1 MFWLFVRPISDLI
14 SLLFV
19 KENQLFFFYV
29 SFLLSFG
36 KFPFLALVSYQNFAK
51 IDISDSDKPYPV
63 IRWGWVGVSLAVVKT
78 NMVKS
83 VTEAAGGR
91 LDLIL

>member
-1 MFWLFVRPISDLI
+1 MGL
-14 SLLFV
+14 
-19 KENQLFFFYV
+19 
-29 SFLLSFG
+29 G
-36 KFPFLALVSYQNFAK
+36 
-51 IDISDSDKPYPV
+51 
-63 IRWGWVGVSLAVVKT
+63 GVALAVVKT